1 MLKSDSENLIR
12 FRYPLKHAMPIRR
25 LVLIWIASVCWGNA
39 DETIL
44 NEYFGSYDREVE
56 KVSAV
61 LSKQATTIAADL
73 IRNGMATEAASLEEQ
88 VKRKIA
94 GAAVET
100 PVPAAATLF
109 QQYDAARS
117 AAIKPHQVKAIARID
132 SLIKTAE
139 ARAEM
144 KKVVELGKAKALVVS
159 GEPRKA
165 ATTANPFPEQLKGLT
180 RRPWTWSTV
189 SGTNRIEFR
198 EDGTFEH
205 SVFKG
210 TFSFQDEKTVLLIWG
225 AKKQVLT
232 FDFARGEY
240 KGFAESLNQEI
251 RGERTR

>member
-1 MLKSDSENLIR
+1 MHIR
-12 FRYPLKHAMPIRR
+12 CLA
-25 LVLIWIASVCWGNA
+25 LIWIALVSWGHA

-61 LSKQATTIAADL
+61 LSKQATVIAADL
-73 IRNGMATEAASLEEQ
+73 IRNGKSAEAASLEEQ

-100 PVPAAATLF
+100 PVPAASTLF
-109 QQYDAARS
+109 QQYDTARS
-117 AAIKPHQVKAIARID
+117 AAIKPLQAKAITRID
-132 SLIKTAE
+132 SLIRTAE

-144 KKVVELGKAKALVVS
+144 KQVVELGKAKALVES
-159 GEPRKA
+159 GKPRE
-165 ATTANPFPEQLKGLT
+165 ATKTAFPYPEQLKSLT

-189 SGTNRIEFR
+189 SGTSRIEFR

-205 SVFKG
+205 TVFKG
-210 TFSFQDEKTVLLIWG
+210 AFVFQDEKTVLLTWG

-232 FDFARGEY
+232 FDFAKGEL